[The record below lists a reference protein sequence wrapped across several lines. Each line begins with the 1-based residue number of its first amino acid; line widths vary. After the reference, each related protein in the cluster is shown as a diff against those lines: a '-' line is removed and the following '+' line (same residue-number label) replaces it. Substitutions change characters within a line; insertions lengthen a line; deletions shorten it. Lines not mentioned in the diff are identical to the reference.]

1 MTKKVEIMDSP
12 ESIDKM
18 IGFLETVRSSFPQ
31 AKVLE
36 VEVRDHKTNR
46 SLSQNRLYWRWAREI
61 ADHIESTMGEIHS
74 DEAIHALLKQTFLPM
89 RCATIRGE
97 AVRERKSTAKLNTK
111 EMAEYMEK
119 VDQWASRDLGLV
131 LSHPEDLYYQAM
143 GAKR

>member
-46 SLSQNRLYWRWAREI
+46 SLAQNRLIWMIYKQI
-61 ADHIESTMGEIHS
+61 ADYIEETTGEIHS
-74 DEAIHALLKQTFLPM
+74 DEAIHSLMKQTFLPM

-97 AVRERKSTAKLNTK
+97 VVRERKSTTKLSTK
-111 EMAEYMEK
+111 EMGEYIEK
-119 VDQWASRDLGLV
+119 VEQWASRDLGLA
-131 LSHPEDLYYQAM
+131 LAMPGDLYYQAM